1 MGVYVS
7 AHPLDFYRE
16 DVRMFSKSRLA
27 DVEQLT
33 GKGPVGLV
41 AVFQAVQERLTKT
54 GNRMAYVTLEDDSS
68 ELEALCFS
76 RDIPEQYPV
85 QGAPV
90 VVIGSM
96 SEGFNGGPARFKLER
111 MIPLEQVRAE
121 RVQGIEMRMQLNS
134 VKGLDSVGANGRDLL
149 QRLKEICNMHKGSVA
164 VNFKL
169 QMNDVEIAVAAP
181 DLSVD
186 VTDAFL
192 EQLSVLPIDGFAV
205 SYKLGNKPSLNA
217 KG

>member
-1 MGVYVS
+1 
-7 AHPLDFYRE
+7 
-16 DVRMFSKSRLA
+16 MFSKSRLA

-121 RVQGIEMRMQLNS
+121 RVQGLEMRLRLSS
-134 VKGLDSVGANGRDLL
+134 VKDQNSLSANGRDQLL
-149 QRLKEICNMHKGSVA
+149 RLKEVCNLHKGSVA

-169 QMNDVEIAVAAP
+169 FMNDVEIAVAAP

-192 EQLSVLPIDGFAV
+192 TQLSILPIDGFSV
-205 SYKLGNKPSLNA
+205 GYKLGNKAAPFV